1 MSNQKEHLEV
11 VKAEREKLLKEI
23 EELNSQLAL
32 KKETFL
38 KYQGIFEYLSAEVQ
52 TDEAPTE
59 APTEVTETEV
69 VEE

>member
-1 MSNQKEHLEV
+1 MSNQKEHLDV

-23 EELNSQLAL
+23 EELNNQISL

-59 APTEVTETEV
+59 VTETEV
-69 VEE
+69 VAE

>member
-1 MSNQKEHLEV
+1 MSNQKEHLDV

-23 EELNSQLAL
+23 EELNSQLTL

-59 APTEVTETEV
+59 VTETEV

>member
-59 APTEVTETEV
+59 VTESEV
-69 VEE
+69 VAE

>member
-23 EELNSQLAL
+23 EELNSKLAL

-59 APTEVTETEV
+59 VTETEV

>member
-1 MSNQKEHLEV
+1 MSNNHEQHLEV

-23 EELNSQLAL
+23 EELNNQIAL

-38 KYQGIFEYLSAEVQ
+38 KYQGIFEYLTAEVE
-52 TDEAPTE
+52 TDEAP
-59 APTEVTETEV
+59 AEVSETEV

>member
-38 KYQGIFEYLSAEVQ
+38 KYQGIIE
-52 TDEAPTE
+52 
-59 APTEVTETEV
+59 
-69 VEE
+69 

>member
-59 APTEVTETEV
+59 VTETEV
-69 VEE
+69 VEK

>member
-59 APTEVTETEV
+59 VTETEA

>member
-1 MSNQKEHLEV
+1 MLLSF
-11 VKAEREKLLKEI
+11 EREKLLKEI
-23 EELNSQLAL
+23 EELNNQISL

-59 APTEVTETEV
+59 VTETEV
-69 VEE
+69 VAE

>member
-1 MSNQKEHLEV
+1 MSNQKEHLDV

-23 EELNSQLAL
+23 EELNNQLTL

-59 APTEVTETEV
+59 VTESEV